1 MNNSNIIV
9 SIIIVLAI
17 AAGVTAYGLT
27 NDSNT
32 VFNDLSGFTPGSTGD
47 TGIGNLTNSSGN
59 SGSASSGGS
68 GAGSGSG
75 TGSGSGSGAGSGSG
89 SGTGSGSGSGSSSS
103 GGSSGPTISASQAKS
118 IAASQIEEPGWHIGT
133 VTYNSGGYYVCTV
146 VDGSGTNHGTIL
158 VGSGTGRIL
167 NSFDYNSA
175 TPESDSNSSS
185 SSSSNSNSS
194 SSSNSNSTDD

>member
-75 TGSGSGSGAGSGSG
+75 TGSGSG

-194 SSSNSNSTDD
+194 SSSNSNSSDD

>member
-68 GAGSGSG
+68 GAGSGLG
-75 TGSGSGSGAGSGSG
+75 TGSGSG

>member
-75 TGSGSGSGAGSGSG
+75 TGSGSGSG
-89 SGTGSGSGSGSSSS
+89 TGSGSGSESSSS

-194 SSSNSNSTDD
+194 SSSNSNSSDD

>member
-47 TGIGNLTNSSGN
+47 TGIGNVTNSSGN
-59 SGSASSGGS
+59 SGGASSGGS
-68 GAGSGSG
+68 GAS
-75 TGSGSGSGAGSGSG
+75 SGAGTGSGSG
-89 SGTGSGSGSGSSSS
+89 SGTGSGSGSGSGSGAGSS
-103 GGSSGPTISASQAKS
+103 GSSSGPTISASQAKS

-158 VGSGTGRIL
+158 VGSGSGRIL

-175 TPESDSNSSS
+175 TPESSSSSSSGSSSNSSS
-185 SSSSNSNSS
+185 SSSSNN
-194 SSSNSNSTDD
+194 NTDD

>member
-1 MNNSNIIV
+1 MNNSNIII

-68 GAGSGSG
+68 GAGSGTG
-75 TGSGSGSGAGSGSG
+75 TGSGSG

-103 GGSSGPTISASQAKS
+103 GSSSGPNISPSQAKS

-185 SSSSNSNSS
+185 SSSSSSISS
-194 SSSNSNSTDD
+194 SSSNSNSSDD

>member
-1 MNNSNIIV
+1 MNNSNIII

-68 GAGSGSG
+68 GAGSGTG
-75 TGSGSGSGAGSGSG
+75 TGSGSG

-194 SSSNSNSTDD
+194 SSSNSNSSDD

>member
-68 GAGSGSG
+68 GA
-75 TGSGSGSGAGSGSG
+75 GSG

-194 SSSNSNSTDD
+194 SSSNSNSSDD

>member
-75 TGSGSGSGAGSGSG
+75 TGSGAG
-89 SGTGSGSGSGSSSS
+89 SGTGSGSGSGASSS

-194 SSSNSNSTDD
+194 SSSNSNSSDD

>member
-1 MNNSNIIV
+1 MNNSNIII

-68 GAGSGSG
+68 GAGSGTG
-75 TGSGSGSGAGSGSG
+75 TGSGSG

-103 GGSSGPTISASQAKS
+103 GSSSGPNISPSQAKTK
-118 IAASQIEEPGWHIGT
+118 AASQIEETGRHIGT

-175 TPESDSNSSS
+175 TPESDSNSCS

-194 SSSNSNSTDD
+194 SSSNSNSSDD

>member
-75 TGSGSGSGAGSGSG
+75 TGSGSGSG
-89 SGTGSGSGSGSSSS
+89 TGSGSGSESSSS

>member
-1 MNNSNIIV
+1 MNNSNIII

-75 TGSGSGSGAGSGSG
+75 TGSGSG

-194 SSSNSNSTDD
+194 SSSNSNSSDD

>member
-75 TGSGSGSGAGSGSG
+75 TGSGSG